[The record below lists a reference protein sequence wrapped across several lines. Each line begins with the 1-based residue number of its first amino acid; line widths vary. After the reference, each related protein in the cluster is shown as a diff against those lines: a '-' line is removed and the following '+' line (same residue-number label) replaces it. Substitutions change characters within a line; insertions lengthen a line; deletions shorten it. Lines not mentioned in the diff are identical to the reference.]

1 MVAVVDRA
9 LTSEMTGPYNASSHT
24 PETNAAFMK
33 RLRKA
38 VHRPWSPPAPAFAV
52 KLGAY
57 VIGVEPSAAL
67 HGQRCVPRRLDQE
80 GFTFA
85 HDDLSEAFE
94 SLLS

>member
-1 MVAVVDRA
+1 MIAVVERA
-9 LTSEMTGPYNASSHT
+9 VNSRMTGPYNALNHV
-24 PETNAAFMK
+24 PETNASFMK

-38 VHRPWSPPAPAFAV
+38 VHCPWSPPAPAFAV

-57 VIGVEPSAAL
+57 VVGVEPSAAL
-67 HGQRCVPRRLDQE
+67 HGQRCVPRRLDEE

-85 HDDLSEAFE
+85 HEDLSEAFK